1 MVELKGDYD
10 DVQENEEKQ
19 AQNIKQ
25 FCAWAGLVNCLF
37 ILMPTC
43 IYILAQEADP
53 KCLVDFSP
61 GVSSVFS
68 LAYPV

>member
-1 MVELKGDYD
+1 MGVVVLDYT
-10 DVQENEEKQ
+10 
-19 AQNIKQ
+19 IHYLKQ

-68 LAYPV
+68 LAYPVQSQ